1 MQTILFGFLTTLI
14 IPYALTIAAGM
25 GIGFGVGTIL
35 DQRR

>member
-1 MQTILFGFLTTLI
+1 MFQAICAFLDLPSIVIILT
-14 IPYALTIAAGM
+14 GM